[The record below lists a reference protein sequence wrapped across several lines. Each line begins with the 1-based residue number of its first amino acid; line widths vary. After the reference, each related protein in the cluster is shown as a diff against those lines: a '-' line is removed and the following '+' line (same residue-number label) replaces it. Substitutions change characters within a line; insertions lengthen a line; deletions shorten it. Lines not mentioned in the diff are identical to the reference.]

1 MSKIFVD
8 TIEGKTGNT
17 IAISDSVSALKTGTI
32 QSAGGTTAMSIDSS
46 GRVTKPVLPCANVSF
61 TSGTLAANTANTDAV
76 MICNVANLNQG
87 SHYNT
92 SNGKFTCP
100 VAGIYQVTAYTMDGN
115 SSAGGAVY
123 LRVKVSGTTNGT
135 DAGSYTASNSHAG
148 AHISKLVSCT
158 AGQELTVTYYSTSG
172 LTAGYTGATFMLV
185 G

>member
-1 MSKIFVD
+1 MSSPLKVD
-8 TIEGKTGNT
+8 NIKNT
-17 IAISDSVSALKTGTI
+17 SDV
-32 QSAGGTTAMSIDSS
+32 TAMSIDSS

-61 TSGTLAANTANTDAV
+61 TSGTLSANTANTDAV

-87 SHYNT
+87 GHYNT

-100 VAGIYQVTAYTMDGN
+100 VTGIYQVTAYTMDAN
-115 SSAGGAVY
+115 SSASGAVY
-123 LRVKVSGTTNGT
+123 LRVKVNGTANGT

-148 AHISKLVSCT
+148 AHISKLISCT
-158 AGQELTVTYYSTSG
+158 AGQELTVTYYSTNG